1 MPRDKTSR
9 TAEPPQ
15 TLRRALTFLGP
26 GLVLTASVVGSGEL
40 IATTSLGARV
50 GFLGLWLITLSC
62 VAKLPLQLLLGRWAI
77 LHDRPLLDELDGLPG
92 PRLRAGWFTWL
103 WLVAITFVTF
113 QQGAMLGGV
122 GQALHLLF
130 PAVGVTE
137 WAFVVAAATI
147 ALLWGGGYA
156 RLEHASLFM
165 VAAFAAST
173 VTCVAFLA
181 GSPYAFS
188 PADLLQGLRFELPSD
203 GAAIALAIFGITG
216 IGTTELALY
225 PYWCQQKG
233 YARWAGKRD
242 DSPAWRRRADGW
254 IRIMRLDSVVA
265 MATYT
270 TLTMAFFVLGA
281 AVLHPQGLF
290 PEGSEMIVVLSRM
303 YTESFGPGA
312 YYVFLAGA
320 LFALYSTIFVST
332 AAHGRMFADCSVLFG
347 WSNAKSEE
355 DRRRLTRAFTTGLPV
370 AQLLLL
376 LAFQL
381 PVWMVLVG
389 GTAQSLIM
397 PVLGFCAVY
406 LMRRRMAEL
415 PPPGWMKVLGWM
427 SAGVTAAVAL
437 WGLAGRVAN

>member
-1 MPRDKTSR
+1 M
-9 TAEPPQ
+9 
-15 TLRRALTFLGP
+15 
-26 GLVLTASVVGSGEL
+26 LTASVVGSGEL

-50 GFLGLWLITLSC
+50 GFLGLWLIGLSC

-77 LHDRPLLDELDGLPG
+77 LHNKPLLDELDRLPG

-103 WLVAITFVTF
+103 WLLAITMVTF

-122 GQALHLLF
+122 AQALHLLI
-130 PAVGVTE
+130 PGVGITAWAVL
-137 WAFVVAAATI
+137 VAAATI
-147 ALLWGGGYA
+147 VLLWGGGYG
-156 RLEHASLFM
+156 RLEHASLIM
-165 VAAFAAST
+165 VGAFAAST
-173 VTCVAFLA
+173 LTCVAYLA
-181 GSPYAFS
+181 GSPYSFS
-188 PADLLQGLRFELPSD
+188 LADVAQGLRFELPSN

-233 YARWAGKRD
+233 YARWAGPRD
-242 DSPAWRRRADGW
+242 DSPAWRRRARGW

-265 MATYT
+265 MCVYT

-303 YTESFGPGA
+303 YTETFGPGA
-312 YYVFLAGA
+312 FYVFLAGA

-332 AAHGRMFADCSVLFG
+332 AAHGRMFADCCVLFG
-347 WSNAKSEE
+347 WSRASSED
-355 DRRRLTRAFTTGLPV
+355 DRLRLTRAFTTGLPV
-370 AQLLLL
+370 VQLLLFFV
-376 LAFQL
+376 FQL

-389 GTAQSLIM
+389 GTAQSLIL
-397 PVLGFCAVY
+397 PVLGFCAIY

-415 PPPGWMKVLGWM
+415 PPSTWMKALGWA
-427 SAGVTAAVAL
+427 SALVTAAVAI
-437 WGLAGRVAN
+437 WGLSGRLSS